1 MQFSVLSLSA
11 VVVEAALLEERAADS
26 DLVQVTATAHCHATA
41 PVSFGKV
48 RERDG
53 MAKNHCHLH
62 QKMEECLGE
71 DHSVAPQLAADHAS
85 WVFCTLETMFHPT
98 GHVEQ

>member
-1 MQFSVLSLSA
+1 MKSSILSLSA

-26 DLVQVTATAHCHATA
+26 DLVQVTATAHRHAAA

-48 RERDG
+48 REEGG

-62 QKMEECLGE
+62 LKSEECLDE
-71 DHSVAPQLAADHAS
+71 DHSVAPQLAAGHAS
-85 WVFCTLETMFHPT
+85 WVFCTLGTMFHPT